1 MTKARMTQMF
11 RRKGPMGMPG
21 NSARSEKLA
30 KMGRAEVGSRKKFQ
44 PAFVSARK
52 VRKYRAT

>member
-1 MTKARMTQMF
+1 MTHTFSPNFPIMRLGKD
-11 RRKGPMGMPG
+11 
-21 NSARSEKLA
+21 ARSENLV

-44 PAFVSARK
+44 LALVSARK